1 MEKIIF
7 IFEAFKVSH
16 LVVALIAVAI
26 AIGALITGYKN
37 SESSLDWWKEHEGHV
52 LSAKEYAKEFNSIVS
67 KREKEKIM
75 LRIQEKDGREIVGTL
90 DALSSSSK
98 GYMYTFKTERGELI
112 SIGFTQLD
120 QVTVLSVGE

>member
-16 LVVALIAVAI
+16 LIVALIAAAV
-26 AIGALITGYKN
+26 AIGALITGYKGG
-37 SESSLDWWKEHEGHV
+37 ESSLDWWRKHEGRI
-52 LSAKEYAKEFNSIVS
+52 LSDKEYTKEFNSIVS
-67 KREKEKIM
+67 KKEKEKIT

-98 GYMYTFKTERGELI
+98 GYMYTFKTEKGELVSI
-112 SIGFTQLD
+112 SFTQLD
-120 QVTVLSVGE
+120 QVTVLSVEK